1 MKAMMFHDLEV
12 KGINWHKELPSVL
25 WALQTIV
32 NRTTRDTLFHLL
44 YGADAILTPEIYLKS
59 ARMAQ
64 FNEADQDEE
73 REREL
78 DANLLEEKQN
88 KALAN
93 VKK

>member
-1 MKAMMFHDLEV
+1 MRQIKMKRER
-12 KGINWHKELPSVL
+12 E
-25 WALQTIV
+25 
-32 NRTTRDTLFHLL
+32 R
-44 YGADAILTPEIYLKS
+44 
-59 ARMAQ
+59 
-64 FNEADQDEE
+64 E

>member
-1 MKAMMFHDLEV
+1 MRQIKMKRE
-12 KGINWHKELPSVL
+12 
-25 WALQTIV
+25 
-32 NRTTRDTLFHLL
+32 R
-44 YGADAILTPEIYLKS
+44 
-59 ARMAQ
+59 
-64 FNEADQDEE
+64 E